1 MIKEYDAELLR
12 RKCAEVKEAA
22 EMLSRHELPSWL
34 SGRIERLAG
43 EVATLECALE
53 DGIDDEHSGE

>member
-1 MIKEYDAELLR
+1 MIKEYDVELLR

-22 EMLSRHELPSWL
+22 ELLSRHELPEWL
-34 SGRIERLAG
+34 STRLAKLAG
-43 EVATLECALE
+43 EAATLECALE